1 VVIKEDGTLDIT
13 YSCTAPI
20 SVAYLD
26 SDSGEL
32 RLYKKSEL
40 TYGYSVVFNSESAGK
55 LQPITGE
62 IEFVYKNPEVGYY
75 AYADGTFSPPTS
87 YVKNRT
93 LVGIVYAKQ
102 TNPLDSSKIDLAILS
117 NNTVTGRI
125 APDLYTYDNGQF
137 N

>member
-13 YSCTAPI
+13 YSCTVPT

-26 SDSGEL
+26 STTGEL
-32 RLYKKSEL
+32 SLKKNSET
-40 TYGYSVVFNSESAGK
+40 TYDYSVVFNSESAGR
-55 LQPITGE
+55 LPAITGK
-62 IEFVYKNPEVGYY
+62 IEFGYKETQVGYY

-87 YVKNRT
+87 YVGNRT

-117 NNTVTGRI
+117 NKTVTGRI
-125 APDLYTYDNGQF
+125 APDLYTYDGTTF